1 MFGKWRSIT
10 LFCSIF
16 LHNLSF
22 INIRKLIIST
32 VYIRRIL
39 LVASQYA
46 RTVQTRTNIEA
57 AKSPWISMPDKLLN
71 QTAKPIVRKSSEWA
85 CFFVI
90 VYQSGT
96 CRMCAQR
103 GVDLEMEDVRGKRE
117 EREGKREIGKR
128 NTENEAKRGRSAR
141 RAERDRGWTEEHVVL
156 FAKTKFAR
164 DKHGQTLA
172 GLVDFGVKSATK
184 TQLHFVPTRRILFF
198 YPSFRSHSH

>member
-1 MFGKWRSIT
+1 M
-10 LFCSIF
+10 
-16 LHNLSF
+16 
-22 INIRKLIIST
+22 
-32 VYIRRIL
+32 YIRRIL
-39 LVASQYA
+39 LAASHA
-46 RTVQTRTNIEA
+46 RTAQTRTKTEA
-57 AKSPWISMPDKLLN
+57 AKSPWIPMPDKLLN

-96 CRMCAQR
+96 CRMCVQR
-103 GVDLEMEDVRGKRE
+103 GVDSEMEDVRGKKRE
-117 EREGKREIGKR
+117 KERVKGGKRD
-128 NTENEAKRGRSAR
+128 TENEAKRGRSAR
-141 RAERDRGWTEEHVVL
+141 RAGRDRGWTEEHVVL

-198 YPSFRSHSH
+198 LPQFPSHSR